1 MSNHLRNI
9 RALFETAKTH
19 KVSRKVDSYEYEEV
33 EKLILTDNISY
44 HEVLQLFTDKIYRNW
59 FYERNFTQ

>member
-1 MSNHLRNI
+1 
-9 RALFETAKTH
+9 
-19 KVSRKVDSYEYEEV
+19 VSRKVDSYEYEEV
-33 EKLILTDNISY
+33 EKLILTDNIPY